1 MKVINFFG
9 APSSGKTTLAA
20 KLYSQMKIARL
31 KVEITTEFAKDLIY
45 DNSNAVDDQIFVT
58 STQYHKL
65 YTARQNNLDF
75 VITDSPIMLGVVY
88 SNLKASQPYDK
99 RAFSDLMFSAFK
111 EFNNINILI
120 IPEDIEDFKN
130 YGRRHDKEASL
141 KISKDIKAMLESYK
155 IPYIKFSFQEHEKL
169 FDLIKT
175 LP

>member
-9 APSSGKTTLAA
+9 APSSGKSTLAA

-65 YTARQNNLDF
+65 FTARQNNLDF

-88 SNLKASQPYDK
+88 SNLKSSQPYDK
-99 RAFSDLMFSAFK
+99 KAFAALMFSAFQ

-120 IPEDIEDFKN
+120 KPEEIKDFQN
-130 YGRRHDKEASL
+130 YGRKHDKESSI
-141 KISKDIKAMLESYK
+141 KISQDIKKMLDEYK
-155 IPYIKFSFQEHEKL
+155 ISYIEFNFHEHEKL
-169 FDLIKT
+169 LDLIQKIS
-175 LP
+175 

>member
-45 DNSNAVDDQIFVT
+45 DKSNAVDDQIFVT

-65 YTARQNNLDF
+65 YTARQNGLDF

-88 SNLKASQPYDK
+88 SNLKTSQPYCK
-99 RAFSDLMFSAFK
+99 QAFADLMFSAFK
-111 EFNNINILI
+111 EFNNINIFI
-120 IPEDIEDFKN
+120 KHEDVRDFKN
-130 YGRRHDKEASL
+130 YGRRHDKDTSF
-141 KISKDIKAMLESYK
+141 KISQDIRKMLDDYK
-155 IPYIKFSFQEHEKL
+155 INYIEFDYNQHNKL
-169 FDLIKT
+169 FELIKNID
-175 LP
+175 